1 MIRRQGE
8 TRSISGPAWVVLV
21 GSLLSAIGTGATV
34 PYLFSFLLDR
44 GFDAGWTG
52 ALMTARAIGAVLGAV
67 LGGAWV
73 DKVGVHRAVVQA
85 SLLAGLS
92 TLALLVVG
100 GPWTGVAC
108 LTLYGAVIAAHATA
122 LRARLGQLTSL
133 DERDHA
139 FSLLY
144 LFGNVGMAGGA
155 LAAGLV
161 LGALHTSGYTVLYIV
176 DGLTFVLL
184 TVALW
189 RGRRVKDGSEPAPTA
204 AEQSSDRAGYRE
216 VIRDPAAR
224 WLCIVVTLVVA
235 AGFSQLHVGFPALA
249 VAAGVPASELGW
261 AFAAN
266 MLTLVVVQSPVRRLT
281 ARWRR
286 SSCVLV
292 GLALMGLAW
301 GIIGVR
307 SDLTVGLLVVVASVF
322 ALGEVLV
329 APVMAAMVNDL
340 APESLRGRYNG
351 AAILAWTGGWLAG
364 TALTGAVLA
373 AQRVYLLVPLFVLV
387 LGAAALAAVRMRRHL
402 PAEIDRQ
409 RRAGLLT

>member
-1 MIRRQGE
+1 
-8 TRSISGPAWVVLV
+8 VVLV
-21 GSLLSAIGTGATV
+21 GSLLSAVGTGATV

-52 ALMTARAIGAVLGAV
+52 ALMTARAVGAVVGAV

-73 DKVGVHRAVVQA
+73 DRVGIHRAVVQA

-100 GPWTGVAC
+100 GPWTGAVC

-133 DERDHA
+133 DEREHA

-155 LAAGLV
+155 LMAGLV
-161 LGALHTSGYTVLYIV
+161 LGALHTSGYTVLYVV
-176 DGLTFVLL
+176 DGSTFVLL

-189 RGRRVKDGSEPAPTA
+189 RGRRVKGDSEPPVA

-216 VIRDPAAR
+216 VVRDPAAR
-224 WLCIVVTLVVA
+224 WLCFVVVLIVA

-266 MLTLVVVQSPVRRLT
+266 MLALVVVQSPMRRLT
-281 ARWRR
+281 ALWRR

-292 GLALMGLAW
+292 GLALMGSAW
-301 GIIGVR
+301 GIIGVS

-340 APESLRGRYNG
+340 APERLRGRYNG

-364 TALTGAVLA
+364 TALTGALLA
-373 AQRVYLLVPLFVLV
+373 AQCVYLLVPLFLLL
-387 LGAAALAAVRMRRHL
+387 LGAAALAAVRMRGHL
-402 PAEIDRQ
+402 PAEIDRP
-409 RRAGLLT
+409 RRAGLFT